1 MIKRTILALGVT
13 SVSVAAS
20 YACAQEVRM
29 VEVNGRQVRVHT
41 DGLENAGSAGPIV
54 VFEAGFMHDGLSAWT
69 TIIGD
74 VARFAP
80 VIAYDRAGIG
90 ESEPDGVRP
99 TPKHVASNLHELLEV
114 LDANPP
120 YVLVG
125 HSLGGPLIRMY
136 TALYPEDVAGLVFI
150 DPAQTLS
157 EEMQR
162 RMDEAEGLS
171 PEGSQRLR
179 ESWREMTANFTPSI
193 RAEAEVML
201 DLTERHW
208 PAFQVLPPMADIP
221 VSVLMS
227 TQYEATPSHGVERSC
242 EPQECHSRR
251 MQVRMAW
258 MSTLIDDVTNGTFTV
273 VTNSG
278 HFIQYD
284 DPDLVVAQ
292 IRRVLEPKP
301 PTRVRVDVPETVLA
315 EYVGRYDSRAGQFE
329 LTLENGQLF
338 AQLADQQALAIYA
351 ESETEFF
358 YRVVDAQI
366 TFVRDADGVVTGLV
380 LHQNGRDLRFEKVP

>member
-1 MIKRTILALGVT
+1 MKRTIFVLVT
-13 SVSVAAS
+13 CISVTVPA
-20 YACAQEVRM
+20 ACAQDVRM
-29 VEVNGRQVRVHT
+29 VEVNGRQVRVQT
-41 DGLENAGSAGPIV
+41 DGLETAGSAGPIV
-54 VFEAGFMHDGLSAWT
+54 VFEAGLMSDGLSAWT

-90 ESEPDGVRP
+90 GSEPDGVRP
-99 TPKHVASNLHELLEV
+99 TPKHVASNLHDLLDV
-114 LDANPP
+114 LDADPP

-136 TALYPEDVAGLVFI
+136 TALYPDEVAGLVFI
-150 DPAQTLS
+150 DPAETLS

-179 ESWREMTANFTPSI
+179 ESWREMAAGFTPSI
-193 RAEAEVML
+193 RAEVEVML

-208 PAFQVLPPMADIP
+208 PEFQVLRPMPDIP

-278 HFIQYD
+278 HFIQND
-284 DPDLVVAQ
+284 DPDLVIAQ
-292 IRRVLEPKP
+292 IRRVLEAKP
-301 PTRVRVDVPETVLA
+301 PTHVQVDVPETVLA
-315 EYVGRYDSRAGQFE
+315 EYVGRYDGRA
-329 LTLENGQLF
+329 
-338 AQLADQQALAIYA
+338 A
-351 ESETEFF
+351 SSS
-358 YRVVDAQI
+358 
-366 TFVRDADGVVTGLV
+366 
-380 LHQNGRDLRFEKVP
+380 